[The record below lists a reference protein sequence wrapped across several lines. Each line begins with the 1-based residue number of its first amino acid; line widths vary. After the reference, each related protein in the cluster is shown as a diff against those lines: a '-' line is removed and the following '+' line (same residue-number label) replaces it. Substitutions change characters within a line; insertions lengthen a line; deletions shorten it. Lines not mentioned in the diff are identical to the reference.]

1 MPQNL
6 ILALGGGVLIGLSA
20 MVMFILLGRITGISG
35 IFAGCLKPEP
45 AGAWRYLFVLGLI
58 LAPIVYHQ
66 LSGTQAPL
74 PSDAGWPLT
83 VMAGLLVGFGT
94 RMGGGCTSGH
104 GVCGIGRLSRRSI
117 VGTVFF
123 IGTGM
128 VTVFVMRHVVG

>member
-6 ILALGGGVLIGLSA
+6 ILALGGGVLIGVSA
-20 MVMFILLGRITGISG
+20 MVMLILLGRITGISG
-35 IFAGCLKPEP
+35 IFAGCLKPQP
-45 AGAWRYLFVLGLI
+45 GGAWRYLFVLGLI

-74 PSDAGWPLT
+74 PSEAGWPLT
-83 VMAGLLVGFGT
+83 
-94 RMGGGCTSGH
+94 TSGH

-117 VGTVFF
+117 VGTVVF